1 MQYSGSNRDVPA
13 IIEHEQEACEVY
25 ANIMAVKHATF
36 KVNLQLNFECALG
49 NHFWLQPQMVWF
61 LQCSCSGEGLLE
73 IKCPFKYRN
82 SQPASIED
90 ESFYVHKVGSEV
102 TLDKKHDYYYQVQ
115 GQMAIWKKP
124 YCDFICWTTKGLI
137 ITRIQ
142 ADGNLFE
149 ELRLH
154 VRTYNEMFIANTAM
168 W

>member
-13 IIEHEQEACEVY
+13 IIEHEQEACEAY

-36 KVNLQLNFECALG
+36 KVNLQLDFECALG
-49 NHFWLQPQMVWF
+49 NYFWLQPQMVSF
-61 LQCSCSGEGLLE
+61 LQCSCCGEGLLE

-82 SQPASIED
+82 SQTASIED
-90 ESFYVHKVGSEV
+90 ESFYLHKVGSEV

-142 ADGNLFE
+142 TDGNFLE

-154 VRTYNEMFIANTAM
+154 ARYL
-168 W
+168 